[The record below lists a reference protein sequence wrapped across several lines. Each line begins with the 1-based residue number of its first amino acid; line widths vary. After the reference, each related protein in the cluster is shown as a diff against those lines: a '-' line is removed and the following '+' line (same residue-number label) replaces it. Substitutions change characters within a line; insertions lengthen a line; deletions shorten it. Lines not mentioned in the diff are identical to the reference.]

1 MATSMVS
8 RATTDLGGRTEEGEA
23 AWQGY
28 RATLLEL
35 AEAAGEAPA
44 LAQQRRRR
52 AGDVL
57 LSLDDLLTEEL
68 LDSRRR
74 CWRWVGRSLVAAG
87 HERLWA
93 ALYAAGE
100 LAEGAEYLPGEE
112 GDFLERDDLPVP
124 PLPAHWPGRWA
135 SPSEAPGA
143 SAGNGGQTPQYA
155 VLEELDRALE
165 RVGQAL
171 QEARTIAL
179 RVFPPTPEEVTTGLL
194 ETPA

>member
-1 MATSMVS
+1 MATSL
-8 RATTDLGGRTEEGEA
+8 ATTDLGGRTEEGEA

-35 AEAAGEAPA
+35 AEAGGDTPT
-44 LAQQRRRR
+44 LAQKRRRR

-112 GDFLERDDLPVP
+112 GDFLEREDLPVP

-135 SPSEAPGA
+135 SAPDSRPGLAAEGA
-143 SAGNGGQTPQYA
+143 ENGTPQGA
-155 VLEELDRALE
+155 ILEELDRALE

-171 QEARTIAL
+171 REARAIAV
-179 RVFPPTPEEVTTGLL
+179 RVFPPAPEEATTGP
-194 ETPA
+194 TASRT